1 MALVELMAESSLLSK
16 RPLRL
21 SQKFSLLGLRCGHY
35 RYECYWMVS
44 GHTGKAKRLAN
55 PSVVRTYL
63 GGTSPILFFL
73 WLDVRAVC
81 LSAAYHPIRGTGTNL
96 RESRYISGA
105 RGTAGVGLS
114 LINPQPS
121 QAKVIPTIRLSQ
133 LSTAYGA

>member
-1 MALVELMAESSLLSK
+1 MSAETITKIFAAWVTLWSL
-16 RPLRL
+16 PLRMLLDGLWPYGQGQEVSQSFGRENL
-21 SQKFSLLGLRCGHY
+21 S
-35 RYECYWMVS
+35 
-44 GHTGKAKRLAN
+44 
-55 PSVVRTYL
+55 

-73 WLDVRAVC
+73 WLDVLAVC
-81 LSAAYHPIRGTGTNL
+81 LSAAYHPIRDTGTNL